1 MIRISS
7 FIQAL
12 AFGSTLLLTSAAS
25 RAESAAELMAKGDVS
40 DVAFRPTEA
49 LKYYLPA
56 EKLEPRNVGLLL
68 RIVRQYRYLMSD
80 AETPEEK
87 LKWGGIAL
95 AYSQKVAALGPNDS
109 DAQLAPAITYGK
121 MLPYQGSKAQVDAAP
136 RIKAAADK
144 ALRLNPR
151 NDSAWHVLGRWH
163 QGLANVS
170 GVKRALGGIFYGTLP
185 EGTYA
190 ESIACF
196 DKAIAINPHRLRHYI
211 EEGRTYAQM
220 GQVAT
225 AKRLLQKGIAMPN
238 VEKDDSEI
246 KLRGREALATLR

>member
-7 FIQAL
+7 LIQAI
-12 AFGSTLLLTSAAS
+12 AFGSTLLLSSAAS
-25 RAESAAELMAKGDVS
+25 RAESAAELVAKGEVS
-40 DVAFRPTEA
+40 DLAFRPAEA
-49 LKYYLPA
+49 LRYYLAA
-56 EKLEPRNVGLLL
+56 EKLEPRNVQLLV
-68 RIVRQYRYLMSD
+68 RIARQYRHLMSD
-80 AETPEEK
+80 GKTPEEK
-87 LKWGGIAL
+87 LRFGGIAL
-95 AYSQKVAALGPNDS
+95 DYSQKAAALGPNDS

-121 MLPYQGSKAQVDAAP
+121 MLPYQGSKEQVDAAP

-170 GVKRALGGIFYGTLP
+170 GVKRALGGMFYGSLP
-185 EGTYA
+185 EGTNA

-196 DKAIAINPHRLRHYI
+196 EKAIAINPHRLRHYI

-225 AKRLLQKGIAMPN
+225 AKRLLEKGIAMPN
-238 VEKDDSEI
+238 TEKDDPEM
-246 KLRGREALATLR
+246 KLRGRETLASLR